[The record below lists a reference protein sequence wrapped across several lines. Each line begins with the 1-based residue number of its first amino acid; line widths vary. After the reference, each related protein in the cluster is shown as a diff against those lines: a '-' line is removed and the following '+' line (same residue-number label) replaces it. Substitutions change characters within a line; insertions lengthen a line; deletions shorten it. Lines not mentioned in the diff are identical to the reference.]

1 MSTNYWGAPVIANE
15 VLHLTLDEIKPNP
28 YQPRRFFDLARLEEL
43 AASIRAYGVLQPI
56 SVRKLEEGY
65 ELVAG
70 ERRLRACR
78 LAGHAII
85 PAIAVDMGEMD
96 SAVLAMIENLQ
107 RQDLHFFEEA
117 EGFANLMGDYGFTQ
131 EALAVRVGKTQSTVA
146 NKVRILKL
154 SEAVRTLIME
164 NELTERHARALLKLK
179 DEAAQLE
186 VLRRVAKQGLNVRK
200 TEDLIELMLEDDGKP
215 PGRNTVFVPFIRDI
229 RILTNSIKESL
240 EMVRH
245 SGIDSKF
252 DMEPTDTGY
261 EIRITLDYEG
271 KGTRDAQSRV
281 PRASGE

>member
-1 MSTNYWGAPVIANE
+1 MLYFHKLTYHVKVREHTVPNNE
-15 VLHLTLDEIKPNP
+15 ILHLSLDEVKPNP
-28 YQPRRFFDLARLEEL
+28 YQPRRFFDPARLEEL

-56 SVRKLEEGY
+56 SVRQLADGY
-65 ELVAG
+65 ELIAG

-85 PAIAVDMGEMD
+85 PAIVVDMGEMD

-117 EGFANLMGDYGFTQ
+117 EGFQNLMADYGFTQ

-154 SEAVRTLIME
+154 SEAVRGMITE
-164 NELTERHARALLKLK
+164 NGLTERHARALLKLK
-179 DEAAQLE
+179 TETEQLDA
-186 VLRRVAKQGLNVRK
+186 LQRIIARDMNVRK
-200 TEDLIELMLEDDGKP
+200 TETLIEAMLTDNAKN
-215 PGRNTVFVPFIRDI
+215 GRNTVFVPFIRDI

-240 EMVRH
+240 ETVRH

-252 DMEPTDTGY
+252 DMVQTETGC
-261 EIRITLDYEG
+261 EIRITLDYERKNLKKAIG
-271 KGTRDAQSRV
+271 H
-281 PRASGE
+281 

>member
-1 MSTNYWGAPVIANE
+1 MTNNVI
-15 VLHLTLDEIKPNP
+15 LHLSLDEIKPNP
-28 YQPRRFFDLARLEEL
+28 YQPRRFFDPARLEEL
-43 AASIRAYGVLQPI
+43 AASIRAYGLLQPV
-56 SVRKLEEGY
+56 SVRQTTEGY

-85 PAIAVDMGEMD
+85 PAILVDMGEMD

-117 EGFANLMGDYGFTQ
+117 EGFTNLMADYGFTQ

-154 SEAVRTLIME
+154 SQTVREIVTE
-164 NELTERHARALLKLK
+164 NDLTERHARALLKLK
-179 DEAAQLE
+179 TEADQLE
-186 VLRRVAKQGLNVRK
+186 ALGKIIKQDLNVRK
-200 TEDLIELMLEDDGKP
+200 TEDLIDSMLDDNTKT
-215 PGRNTVFVPFIRDI
+215 GRSNTVFVPFIRDI

-240 EMVRH
+240 ETVRH

-252 DMEPTDTGY
+252 DMEQTETGC
-261 EIRITLDYEG
+261 EIRITLDYEQ
-271 KGTRDAQSRV
+271 KGIRK
-281 PRASGE
+281 ASGQ

>member
-1 MSTNYWGAPVIANE
+1 MQIVE
-15 VLHLTLDEIKPNP
+15 VLIVTNNEILHLSLDEVKPNP
-28 YQPRRFFDLARLEEL
+28 YQPRRFFDPTRLEEL

-56 SVRKLEEGY
+56 SVRKTETGGY

-85 PAIAVDMGEMD
+85 PAIVVDMGEMD

-117 EGFANLMGDYGFTQ
+117 EGFANLMNDYGFTQ

-146 NKVRILKL
+146 NKIRILKL
-154 SEAVRTLIME
+154 SDTVRDFIQQ

-179 DEAAQLE
+179 DEASQLE
-186 VLRRVAKQGLNVRK
+186 VLQKITKQGLNVRK
-200 TEDLIELMLEDDGKP
+200 TEDLIEAMLDDNVKS
-215 PGRNTVFVPFIRDI
+215 GRNTVFIPFIRDI

-240 EMVRH
+240 ETVRH

-252 DMEPTDTGY
+252 DMEQTETGC
-261 EIRITLDYEG
+261 EIRITLDYEN
-271 KGTRDAQSRV
+271 KSMRK
-281 PRASGE
+281 ASGQ

>member
-1 MSTNYWGAPVIANE
+1 MTSNE
-15 VLHLTLDEIKPNP
+15 ILHLSLDEVRPNP
-28 YQPRRFFDLARLEEL
+28 YQPRRFFDPARLEEL

-56 SVRKLEEGY
+56 SVRLVSDGNY

-85 PAIAVDMGEMD
+85 PAIVVDMGEMD

-117 EGFANLMGDYGFTQ
+117 EGFANLMADYGFTQ

-154 SEAVRTLIME
+154 PDAIRERIVESG
-164 NELTERHARALLKLK
+164 LTERHARALLKLK
-179 DEAAQLE
+179 NEADQAE
-186 VLRRVAKQGLNVRK
+186 VLQKIINREMNVRK
-200 TEDLIELMLEDDGKP
+200 TEDLIEEMLDDNVKT
-215 PGRNTVFVPFIRDI
+215 GRNTVFVPFIRDI

-240 EMVRH
+240 ETVRH

-252 DMEPTDTGY
+252 DMEQTETGC
-261 EIRITLDYEG
+261 EIRITLDYE
-271 KGTRDAQSRV
+271 KKNLK
-281 PRASGE
+281 RAIGQ